1 MRVFPNMVVT
11 APGDAGDIEPLLE
24 FALDYNGPVSL
35 RYPKASAETVKRPPC
50 AVRLGT
56 AEVYDWGHDGML
68 VAYGSLF
75 PTCVQAADRL
85 REEGLDVGVINARFI
100 KPLDTET
107 ILKAVEQSGF
117 VITVEEGTL
126 IGGFGSAVLEAV
138 NAAGLRS
145 DHVRCL
151 GIPDQFIEHGER
163 GELLSDLGLDVDGIA
178 ATAHSMAQKRRQV
191 HFSLEGVPQD
201 E

>member
-1 MRVFPNMVVT
+1 VQ
-11 APGDAGDIEPLLE
+11 
-24 FALDYNGPVSL
+24 
-35 RYPKASAETVKRPPC
+35 RPPC
-50 AVRLGT
+50 AVRLGV

-68 VAYGSLF
+68 IAYGSLF
-75 PTCVQAADRL
+75 PTCVMAADRL
-85 REEGLDVGVINARFI
+85 REEGLDVGVINARFV
-100 KPLDTET
+100 KPLDIDT

-163 GELLSDLGLDVDGIA
+163 GELLADLGLDVDGIA
-178 ATAHSMAQKRRQV
+178 ATAHSMAVRRR
-191 HFSLEGVPQD
+191 SLVQE
-201 E
+201 